1 MRTKEELLAIRDLIV
16 NHELRVDSESLIFW
30 ILGEDDEDIDLPV
43 KRELEDWK

>member
-1 MRTKEELLAIRDLIV
+1 MAVRDLIV
-16 NHELRVDSESLIFW
+16 RNEIRLDAESLIFW